1 MLSNDQLE
9 KMFQQ
14 MKILSSVP
22 LLTYLVYYNI
32 ILQRFVYSFI
42 SGLHCKQKQR
52 SFSFRQYFPKSK
64 ITKPTRKCVQKTIF
78 WATQESLVCIRRYIF
93 YQKWYIVFT
102 FHMRHALQKFIMLH
116 DNIMLTLAIIS
127 GMQRCKNLLLVICC
141 NSVTGK
147 PWNSTCVIIISHA
160 FLKQSR

>member
-1 MLSNDQLE
+1 MLSNDQVE
-9 KMFQQ
+9 NMSQQ

-52 SFSFRQYFPKSK
+52 NFSFRQYFPKSK

-93 YQKWYIVFT
+93 HQKWYIVFT

-116 DNIMLTLAIIS
+116 DNIMPTLAIIS
-127 GMQRCKNLLLVICC
+127 GMLRCKNLLLVICC

-147 PWNSTCVIIISHA
+147 PWKSTRVIITPHA
-160 FLKQSR
+160 FLKQPC